1 MKHRKYSKHKKR
13 DMRIYSP
20 THINSGGVIDYKLP
34 ICDFMD
40 NVLSKKP
47 YSISVLTENSDGTK
61 YYYEYDF
68 DGKNIIVSKSLVPTD
83 SPELKLIEKYKG
95 NVIKKEFLNDSIV
108 WSLYKN
114 EEKVA
119 DTVSYKSDLNLDADM
134 IIEFGSY
141 FYRLPLCE
149 FMDNILTKTPD
160 KLKIIFFG
168 FEGDMYYI
176 TLNFDGEY
184 ISYTKYIISN
194 AKLKEIEKYTG
205 NRLVKEFTDG
215 NSIRLNLYDDD
226 SLITTILAYSNK
238 YLPYNL

>member
-68 DGKNIIVSKSLVPTD
+68 DG
-83 SPELKLIEKYKG
+83 
-95 NVIKKEFLNDSIV
+95 
-108 WSLYKN
+108 
-114 EEKVA
+114 
-119 DTVSYKSDLNLDADM
+119 
-134 IIEFGSY
+134 
-141 FYRLPLCE
+141 
-149 FMDNILTKTPD
+149 
-160 KLKIIFFG
+160 
-168 FEGDMYYI
+168 
-176 TLNFDGEY
+176 EY